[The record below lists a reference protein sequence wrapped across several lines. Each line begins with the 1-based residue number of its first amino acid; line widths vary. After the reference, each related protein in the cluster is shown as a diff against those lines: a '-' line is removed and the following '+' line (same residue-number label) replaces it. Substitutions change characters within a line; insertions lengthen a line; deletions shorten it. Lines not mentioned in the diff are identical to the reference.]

1 MAVNMC
7 APNCTGEASGLF
19 YEIISGDIWLPWNEY
34 SSHVTYNPWVFSLLG
49 STMVG
54 LAGILPLLVIP
65 IEEGADLK
73 NGASAGTLKILLSF
87 AVGGLLGDV
96 FLHLLPEAWG
106 NDLLKRASPNP
117 PSMPCGLWVLTGFLV
132 FVIVE
137 KIFAFDYEAEVVET
151 DSSSSSTR
159 EKQQILENKKLSCE
173 SIKNIDVD
181 KEMENNNCITVI
193 GTKQKNGYARRCTP
207 DELSEMEP
215 FLEKKPMKNGYVET
229 SNGVKELRKN
239 GYVKSNCPNGIL
251 RSDALSVNSVK
262 DCLKRLSKSNGF
274 SGELPSLNGCLAE
287 RKRASLN
294 AMDVVAHYQKS
305 PGTTTLSPKDRSK
318 RVAGYLNLMANCID
332 NFTHGLAVGGS
343 FLMSFRL
350 GALTTFAI
358 LVHEIP
364 HEVGDFAILLQSGFS
379 RWDAA
384 RAQLFTATGGI
395 FGSMAAI
402 FFSGG
407 EVEARTNWILPFT
420 AGGFLHIGLVTIL
433 PELLKES
440 SPKESLRQLGALL
453 FGITLM
459 AILTILCD

>member
-7 APNCTGEASGLF
+7 ARNCTEDTAGF
-19 YEIISGDIWLPWNEY
+19 IFKMIYDDISLPWNEY
-34 SSHVTYNPWVFSLLG
+34 SYYITYNPWFFSILG

-54 LAGILPLLVIP
+54 LAGVLPLLIIP

-73 NGASAGTLKILLSF
+73 NGASAGTLKLLLSF

-96 FLHLLPEAWG
+96 FLHLLPEAWE
-106 NDLLKRASPNP
+106 NDLLKRAENSNP

-137 KIFAFDYEAEVVET
+137 KIFAFDYDPEEQQADDNTNTSKNIIENFET
-151 DSSSSSTR
+151 DK
-159 EKQQILENKKLSCE
+159 E
-173 SIKNIDVD
+173 
-181 KEMENNNCITVI
+181 EMENNNCINLI
-193 GTKQKNGYARRCTP
+193 GIKQNNGYVQHCT
-207 DELSEMEP
+207 DNELLEMEP
-215 FLEKKPMKNGYVET
+215 FLENKLVKNGYMEIN
-229 SNGVKELRKN
+229 SNGVKKPKKN
-239 GYVKSNCPNGIL
+239 GYLKSEHTNGIVL
-251 RSDALSVNSVK
+251 SDNMSVGKVS
-262 DCLKRLSKSNGF
+262 DCLKSFTKNNGLSS
-274 SGELPSLNGCLAE
+274 SSSSLLNGCIID
-287 RKRASLN
+287 RKCVSSKTKEKVTRQTVN
-294 AMDVVAHYQKS
+294 TVVQK
-305 PGTTTLSPKDRSK
+305 TKSK
-318 RVAGYLNLMANCID
+318 HIAGYLNLMANCID

-364 HEVGDFAILLQSGFS
+364 HEVGDFAILLRSGFS

-384 RAQLFTATGGI
+384 RAQLLTATGGI
-395 FGSMAAI
+395 FGSLAAI
-402 FFSGG
+402 IFSGG
-407 EVEARTNWILPFT
+407 EVEARTGWILPFT

-440 SPKESLRQLGALL
+440 SPKESLKQLAALL
-453 FGITLM
+453 FGVMLM

>member
-7 APNCTGEASGLF
+7 ARNCTEDATGFF
-19 YEIISGDIWLPWNEY
+19 YEFIAGDVWLSWNEY
-34 SSHVTYNPWVFSLLG
+34 SYHVTYNPWVFSLLG

-96 FLHLLPEAWG
+96 FLHLLPEAWA
-106 NDLLKRASPNP
+106 NDISKRAANPDP
-117 PSMPCGLWVLTGFLV
+117 PSMPCGLWVLAGFLV

-137 KIFAFDYEAEVVET
+137 KIFAFDYEPEVEI
-151 DSSSSSTR
+151 SSSDTN
-159 EKQQILENKKLSCE
+159 EKKIPEKSKLSP
-173 SIKNIDVD
+173 SSMKNIEAER
-181 KEMENNNCITVI
+181 EMENNNCITMI
-193 GTKQKNGYARRCTP
+193 GTKQKNGYAKRCMAG
-207 DELSEMEP
+207 ELSEVEP
-215 FLEKKPMKNGYVET
+215 FMEKKPTKNGYLET
-229 SNGVKELRKN
+229 SNGIREPKKN
-239 GYVKSNCPNGIL
+239 GFIKSEYPNGIV
-251 RSDALSVNSVK
+251 RSDSLSVEEVRDRLN
-262 DCLKRLSKSNGF
+262 RLSKTNGF
-274 SGELPSLNGCLAE
+274 SSSELPSLNGCLVD
-287 RKRASLN
+287 RKRASSKTLEV
-294 AMDVVAHYQKS
+294 DHYQQS
-305 PGTTTLSPKDRSK
+305 ADTTVVVKDRSK

-395 FGSMAAI
+395 FGSMTAL

-440 SPKESLRQLGALL
+440 SPKESLKQLAALL

>member
-1 MAVNMC
+1 MC
-7 APNCTGEASGLF
+7 ARNCTEDTTGFL
-19 YEIISGDIWLPWNEY
+19 YEIISNDVWLFWNEY
-34 SSHVTYNPWVFSLLG
+34 SNHVTYNPWVFSLLG

-96 FLHLLPEAWG
+96 FLHLLPEAWD
-106 NDLLKRASPNP
+106 NDLLKRASSNP
-117 PSMPCGLWVLTGFLV
+117 PSMPCGLWVLSGFLV

-137 KIFAFDYEAEVVET
+137 KIFAFDYEPEVEN
-151 DSSSSSTR
+151 DSSSGTHEKEIIEKNKSSLGT
-159 EKQQILENKKLSCE
+159 L
-173 SIKNIDVD
+173 KNIETE
-181 KEMENNNCITVI
+181 KEMENNNCITMI
-193 GTKQKNGYARRCTP
+193 GTKQKNGYLRRCIP
-207 DELSEMEP
+207 EELSEVEP
-215 FLEKKPMKNGYVET
+215 FLEKKPTKNGYLVT
-229 SNGVKELRKN
+229 SNGVKETRKN
-239 GYVKSNCPNGIL
+239 GYVKSDCPNGII
-251 RSDALSVNSVK
+251 RSDSLSVNEVR
-262 DCLKRLSKSNGF
+262 DCLKRLTKSNGF
-274 SGELPSLNGCLAE
+274 TNELSSLNGCLVE
-287 RKRASLN
+287 RKRTSSNTMQVPRCQTSADSTI
-294 AMDVVAHYQKS
+294 VV
-305 PGTTTLSPKDRSK
+305 KDKSK
-318 RVAGYLNLMANCID
+318 RVAGYLNLLANCID

-433 PELLKES
+433 PDLLKES
-440 SPKESLRQLGALL
+440 SPKESLKQLGALL